1 MADTVKVNTVRKH
14 YRTGR
19 SSMGIDRVLLLKGL
33 GIRVPESVV
42 QAVID
47 CCSGRSGLSLYQL
60 YTNKNPTFQAGK
72 PTIYKIKRLYDSG
85 ALMDYVK
92 YLDYDR
98 MESSSEVVAPTQLT
112 ANRSFQEAISDGLR
126 QGFRVQFPPHNFAPA
141 FQRYLDN
148 EQAKLSKALEK
159 LMENYSLKL
168 WGDNKIGT
176 VNLSRVERS
185 H

>member
-1 MADTVKVNTVRKH
+1 MADTGKVNTVRKH

-19 SSMGIDRVLLLKGL
+19 SSMGIDRVLLLNRL

-60 YTNKNPTFQAGK
+60 YTIKNRNYQAGK

-92 YLDYDR
+92 YLDYER
-98 MESSSEVVAPTQLT
+98 MESSSEVSAPTQLT
-112 ANRSFQEAISDGLR
+112 AIQEVKSDESGQGL
-126 QGFRVQFPPHNFAPA
+126 QVKFPPPNFAPIIK
-141 FQRYLDN
+141 QYLDN
-148 EQAKLSKALEK
+148 EQAKISKAVAKAL
-159 LMENYSLKL
+159 ENYSLKF
-168 WGDNKIGT
+168 WGDKEIGNI
-176 VNLSRVERS
+176 NLSRLERS